1 MVNLIN
7 VVVMKSNETYSAIL
21 SKWTPN
27 SYREPK
33 FAR

>member
-1 MVNLIN
+1 
-7 VVVMKSNETYSAIL
+7 MKSNETYSAIL

-33 FAR
+33 FARWLNLL